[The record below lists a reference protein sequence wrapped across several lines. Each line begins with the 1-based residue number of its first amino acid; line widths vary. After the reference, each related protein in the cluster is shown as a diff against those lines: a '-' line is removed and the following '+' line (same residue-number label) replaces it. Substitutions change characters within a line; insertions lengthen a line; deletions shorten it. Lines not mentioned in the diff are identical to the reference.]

1 MFDAW
6 NNAPWTP
13 RGRKVKNAVESVAM
27 LAVTIALMCEP
38 VRVNS

>member
-13 RGRKVKNAVESVAM
+13 RGLKFKDTVESL
-27 LAVTIALMCEP
+27 LAVSTFFLILGICGHFE
-38 VRVNS
+38 

>member
-13 RGRKVKNAVESVAM
+13 RGRKVKHTVENLLM
-27 LAVTIALMCEP
+27 LAVTILLMCEP
-38 VRVNS
+38 RSWK

>member
-13 RGRKVKNAVESVAM
+13 RGRKVKNTVEAVVM
-27 LAVTIALMCEP
+27 LAVTILLMSEP
-38 VRVNS
+38 RGWQ

>member
-13 RGRKVKNAVESVAM
+13 RGRKVKHTVENLLTALIFF
-27 LAVTIALMCEP
+27 LAICEP
-38 VRVNS
+38 RSWK

>member
-13 RGRKVKNAVESVAM
+13 RGRKVKNAVEALAM
-27 LAVTIALMCEP
+27 LAVTILLMASP
-38 VRVNS
+38 RGWN